1 MKTNIICSNYISG
14 LRNQGKIDSKIL
26 SENLT
31 EDQFFELVQEEA
43 AKSDSIFF
51 VFAGE
56 GNDFETE
63 QISMEDLSGWLI
75 PNNMADAFE
84 RDWLEDKF
92 SDKMQQWEDYFAWVE
107 WAIVGG
113 KVVVN
118 LNILDY

>member
-1 MKTNIICSNYISG
+1 
-14 LRNQGKIDSKIL
+14 
-26 SENLT
+26 
-31 EDQFFELVQEEA
+31 
-43 AKSDSIFF
+43 
-51 VFAGE
+51 
-56 GNDFETE
+56 
-63 QISMEDLSGWLI
+63 MEDLSGWLI

-92 SDKMQQWEDYFAWVE
+92 SYKMQQWEDYFAWVE